1 MILLA
6 EDRFG
11 SGVRPGGL
19 RNIMQ
24 LKILVC
30 YLLNVIKAGLT
41 REQLSEVLQGEEVAN
56 YFLTVDAVAD
66 LIKTGNITEENGVLK
81 IAESGRRIAEL
92 LELDI
97 PKSVREKTANSAV
110 KLMTKARRES
120 ENSIDIVTDGEGT
133 KVNFTMFDN
142 DGELMKLM
150 ISVGDVF
157 QAEKLKERFL
167 EDPARVYEG
176 VISLLTD

>member
-1 MILLA
+1 MA
-6 EDRFG
+6 EDRFA

-19 RNIMQ
+19 RDVMQ

-30 YLLNVIKAGLT
+30 YLLNVVKSGLT

-66 LIKTGNITEENGVLK
+66 LIKTGNITDENGVLK
-81 IAESGRRIAEL
+81 IAESGHRIAEL
-92 LELDI
+92 LELDV
-97 PKSVREKTANSAV
+97 PKSVREKTANSAI

-120 ENSIDIVTDGEGT
+120 ENRIDITSEGEGT
-133 KVNFTMFDN
+133 KVTFTMFDN
-142 DGELMKLM
+142 DGELMKLSV
-150 ISVGDVF
+150 SVGDVF

-167 EDPARVYEG
+167 EDPVKVYEG